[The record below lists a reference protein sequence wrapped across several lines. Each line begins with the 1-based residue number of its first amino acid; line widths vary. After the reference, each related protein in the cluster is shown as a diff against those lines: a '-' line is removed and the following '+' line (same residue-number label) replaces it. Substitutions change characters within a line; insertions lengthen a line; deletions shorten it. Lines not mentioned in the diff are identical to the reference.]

1 MGNAFSSDDTE
12 KRRKARQI
20 EDPPPPRFPLY
31 ASGVQNFGSG
41 PQTNAYI
48 DQQYLAA
55 ENIDNALIDFGDW
68 CKDNPLQCALSTLDF
83 IPVAGTLARCGQLVV
98 QGLDHDVGEDTAFNC
113 ELNAAGDLIPVAGKA
128 LAKGASKA
136 FKAAS
141 QVARGTK
148 AADTLRVAKTAAAAE
163 GLSKAEKEA
172 ARIKLG
178 EAGEAYTKVVASE
191 TARIGDEIAEEALE
205 MAAHSA
211 AIEEKTEADAF
222 IKFAEERAAQMEE
235 RAALK
240 AAREAEVRTLL
251 KVAQAES
258 KAEVKLAGKAEARL
272 AEKAEADAA
281 DDAARRRGAREN
293 AAKDAKAKPKK
304 SGLSEPKKSGLG
316 SKLLRPVT
324 RLVAEAA
331 AQPFLSV
338 LNCREDFLAGDT
350 FHDGDPLYLRLH
362 PSCKKDEPDSED
374 EESSSEED
382 EPILVP
388 PPAPALHPDLWP
400 ALNRPTTAAEAGFDA
415 TGLYLLGIL
424 VVAGAGTYA
433 YYKF

>member
-98 QGLDHDVGEDTAFNC
+98 QGLDNDLGEDTAFNC

-205 MAAHSA
+205 MEAHSA
-211 AIEEKTEADAF
+211 AIAEK
-222 IKFAEERAAQMEE
+222 RAAQMEE

-240 AAREAEVRTLL
+240 AARETEVRALL

-304 SGLSEPKKSGLG
+304 SGLAEPKKSGVG
-316 SKLLRPVT
+316 SKLAL

-374 EESSSEED
+374 DEPTSEED